1 MKKPYKC
8 LAVFRETTNS
18 PNREN
23 DDALILKAVTEEL
36 VKLNVYT
43 SLIEPESLPFIDPAD
58 WDAVLPM
65 CENPPALKTIGGW
78 KKGPLVLNP
87 ISAVLNC
94 YRVNMT
100 PLMVN
105 CGDVH
110 PRTELRPLTGIP
122 GKPPAFWNGQGAW
135 LKRGDVHNTCN
146 HDVVYVGSWE
156 ESAAVKADFLT
167 RNITSAVIQEHIPGD
182 LIKFYGVGPM
192 KWFHWFYHKPEA
204 ACNYK
209 FDGKDL
215 ERSAAVIARAV
226 GLEIYGGDAI
236 VTPQGRIYV
245 IDINSWPSFSRVRH
259 DIKRHIASHVHERI
273 LKSRAKSG
281 DKEKI

>member
-36 VKLNVYT
+36 VKLGIYT
-43 SLIEPESLPFIDPAD
+43 SMIEPESLPHIDPSE

-65 CENPPALKTIGGW
+65 CENPPALKTIGAW
-78 KKGPLVLNP
+78 NGPLILNP

-105 CGDVH
+105 CGDIH
-110 PRTELRPLTGIP
+110 PPTELRPMSELP
-122 GKPPAFWNGQGAW
+122 GKLPSFWNGEGAW
-135 LKRGDVHNTCN
+135 IKRGDVHNTCS
-146 HDVVYVGSWE
+146 HDVVYVGKWE
-156 ESAAVKADFLT
+156 ECKAVKEDFKT
-167 RNITSAVIQEHIPGD
+167 RNIDSVVIQRHIPGD

-209 FDGKDL
+209 FDGKQL
-215 ERSAAVIARAV
+215 ESHAAVIARAV

-236 VTPQGRIYV
+236 VTPEGRIYV

-259 DIKRHIASHVHERI
+259 DIKEHIAAHVHKRI
-273 LKSRAKSG
+273 SESRVKPG
-281 DKEKI
+281 TKEKTL